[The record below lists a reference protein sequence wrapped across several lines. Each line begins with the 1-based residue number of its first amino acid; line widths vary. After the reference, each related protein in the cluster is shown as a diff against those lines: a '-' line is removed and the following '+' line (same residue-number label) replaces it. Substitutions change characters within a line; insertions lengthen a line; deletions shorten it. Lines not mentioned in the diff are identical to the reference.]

1 MTQEEIAAQVS
12 EQINQIA
19 PELTKTNWDRLLDTG
34 LDYLVLAAK
43 ALIVL
48 AVGYFLIRWL
58 LKISKRGL
66 KRSHISKTLHAFIL
80 STIKIVDYVF
90 LILIVMSVLGIPTTS
105 LITAVGTAGVAIG
118 LALKDSLSNFASG
131 VLLLANAPFKDGD
144 FVDIGGQSGVVT
156 QIGLM
161 NTTLKTLDNRHIV
174 VPNNTVAKSTIIN
187 YSTEKLRR
195 LDLNFAILGKGDPQ
209 VAIDLIQSV
218 LEEEKDR
225 ILEEPEKPFLRL
237 TGFSAEGNATLTL
250 RVWVKAENLWDL
262 NYDLLQKIKRT
273 FDRNTMVIITK

>member
-131 VLLLANAPFKDGD
+131 VLLLERALQGWRFCRCRWAERCGDADRPDEHNAQDPGQPAHRGAEQYGCQIDDHQLFDG
-144 FVDIGGQSGVVT
+144 
-156 QIGLM
+156 
-161 NTTLKTLDNRHIV
+161 
-174 VPNNTVAKSTIIN
+174 
-187 YSTEKLRR
+187 
-195 LDLNFAILGKGDPQ
+195 
-209 VAIDLIQSV
+209 
-218 LEEEKDR
+218 
-225 ILEEPEKPFLRL
+225 
-237 TGFSAEGNATLTL
+237 
-250 RVWVKAENLWDL
+250 KAEAFGFELCHSW
-262 NYDLLQKIKRT
+262 QG
-273 FDRNTMVIITK
+273 

>member
-66 KRSHISKTLHAFIL
+66 KRSHISETLHAFIL

-144 FVDIGGQSGVVT
+144 FVAERCGDADRPDEHNAQDPGQPAHRGAEQYGC
-156 QIGLM
+156 QIDDHQLFDG
-161 NTTLKTLDNRHIV
+161 
-174 VPNNTVAKSTIIN
+174 
-187 YSTEKLRR
+187 
-195 LDLNFAILGKGDPQ
+195 
-209 VAIDLIQSV
+209 
-218 LEEEKDR
+218 
-225 ILEEPEKPFLRL
+225 
-237 TGFSAEGNATLTL
+237 
-250 RVWVKAENLWDL
+250 KAEAFGFELCHSW
-262 NYDLLQKIKRT
+262 QG
-273 FDRNTMVIITK
+273 

>member
-19 PELTKTNWDRLLDTG
+19 PELTKTNWDKLLDTG

-66 KRSHISKTLHAFIL
+66 KRSHISETLHAFIL

-250 RVWVKAENLWDL
+250 RVWVKA
-262 NYDLLQKIKRT
+262 
-273 FDRNTMVIITK
+273 